1 MADAGATGTFA
12 ANEIRL
18 RIVNAAEAA
27 RVAAAGKAYSFGGAT
42 TDGFDCSGFVVYVFN
57 RVFGAGNP
65 ARLTAEGLRNSALF
79 TAVSDKLRQGDLIF
93 FSNNG
98 ETATHVGIVASAE
111 QWIGS
116 QSSTGVAYV
125 RMQNTY
131 WKPRFL
137 CYRGHKQFF
146 ADVRKLPLRTRRPA
160 SAVA

>member
-1 MADAGATGTFA
+1 MADAGAFGTFDA
-12 ANEIRL
+12 SEIRIK
-18 RIVNAAEAA
+18 IVNAAEAA
-27 RVAAAGKAYSFGGAT
+27 RVAAAGKPYAFGGAT
-42 TDGFDCSGFVVYVFN
+42 TNGFDCSGFVTYVFN

-65 ARLTAEGLRNSALF
+65 SRLTAEGLRNSALF
-79 TAVSDKLRQGDLIF
+79 AAVSDKPRQGDLIF
-93 FSNNG
+93 FSNTG
-98 ETATHVGIVASAE
+98 DTASHVGIVASADH
-111 QWIGS
+111 WIGS

-146 ADVRKLPLRTRRPA
+146 ADVRKLPLRTRRYP

>member
-1 MADAGATGTFA
+1 MPDTGGTGTFA
-12 ANEIRL
+12 ATEIRFK
-18 RIVNAAEAA
+18 IINAAEAA
-27 RVAAAGKAYSFGGAT
+27 RVAAAGKPYAFGGAT
-42 TDGFDCSGFVVYVFN
+42 TDGFDCSGFVTYVFN

-79 TAVSDKLRQGDLIF
+79 AAISDKPREGDLIF

-98 ETATHVGIVASAE
+98 ETATHVGIVASAD

-125 RMQNTY
+125 KAQNPY

-146 ADVRKLPLRTRRPA
+146 ADVRKLPLRTRRYP